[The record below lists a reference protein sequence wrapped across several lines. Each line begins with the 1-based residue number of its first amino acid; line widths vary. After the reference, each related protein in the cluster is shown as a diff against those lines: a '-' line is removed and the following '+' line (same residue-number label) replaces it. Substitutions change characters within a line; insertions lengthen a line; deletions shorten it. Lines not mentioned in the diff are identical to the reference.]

1 MKTEDIK
8 NGMKVICNVQDC
20 EYSDRILTVRE
31 TYDNGNIFYCQ
42 EDGFRHSSSYYEPY
56 EEPKSPMY
64 YVGVTHN
71 VTKCAYEY
79 NNKKYLFIS
88 HIKVKPSD
96 IVCVSTKYGLTLG
109 TVKDVTT
116 EVPNTDI
123 SKLEE
128 VICVIDTTE
137 YDQRKAKKERIKQLK
152 SEMDKKV
159 KVLKTNAL
167 YELLSEKDDS
177 LREMLSEYNEL
188 TKE

>member
-1 MKTEDIK
+1 MKAEDFK
-8 NGMKVICNVQDC
+8 VGMKVICNVPDDD
-20 EYSDRILTVRE
+20 YYNKVLTVRE

-42 EDGFRHSSSYYEPY
+42 EDGFRHSSSYYKPLETPIY
-56 EEPKSPMY
+56 F
-64 YVGVTHN
+64 VGVTHN
-71 VTKCAYEY
+71 ATKCAYEY
-79 NNKKYLFIS
+79 NNRKYLFIS
-88 HIKVKPSD
+88 HIEVKPSD

-116 EVPNTDI
+116 EVPDTDI

-128 VICVIDTTE
+128 VICIIDTTE

>member
-1 MKTEDIK
+1 MKAEDMKI
-8 NGMKVICNVQDC
+8 GMRVECVKVCVNTGKV
-20 EYSDRILTVRE
+20 LTVTSFDDQRQC
-31 TYDNGNIFYCQ
+31 FYCE
-42 EDGFRHSSSYYEPY
+42 EDYEKHSPAYFEPLDK
-56 EEPKSPMY
+56 PKSPMY

-109 TVKDVTT
+109 TVKDITT
-116 EVPNTDI
+116 EVPETDI

-137 YDQRKAKKERIKQLK
+137 YDQRKAKKGRIKQLK

-159 KVLKTNAL
+159 KVLQTNAL